1 MKKYE
6 IGLILAPTLDEAT
19 TEATI
24 AKLKAIYTDAG
35 SQIIDEETV
44 GIKEMAYE
52 IEDHATGFYFYMVAT
67 ANSEINQEFERVC
80 RISEDVLRYL
90 VINVEDAPGNTLDIL
105 RK

>member
-35 SQIIDEETV
+35 SQIIDQEVV
-44 GIKEMAYE
+44 GIKELSYE
-52 IEDHATGFYFYMVAT
+52 IEDHGTGYYYYMVAT
-67 ANSEINQEFERVC
+67 ANHEINQEFERVC
-80 RISEDVLRYL
+80 RISEEVLRFL